1 MINTDHGIISWHG
14 NNIELMADLS
24 VIVHMLCYDV
34 LMSGSDMTL
43 GEAMLRIMHAVELRT
58 RTEEEFERERER
70 ELYENGSE
78 PTVEFNDLMKRMGD
92 Q

>member
-1 MINTDHGIISWHG
+1 MINTDKGIISLQG

-24 VIVHMLCYDV
+24 VIVHALCYDV

-43 GEAMLRIMHAVELRT
+43 GEAMLKIMDAVELGT
-58 RTEEEFERERER
+58 RTEEELYR

-78 PTVEFNDLMKRMGD
+78 PTVEFNDLLKRMGD

>member
-1 MINTDHGIISWHG
+1 MINTDQGIISWHG

-24 VIVHMLCYDV
+24 LIVHTLCYDV

-43 GEAMLRIMHAVELRT
+43 GEVMLRIMHAVELGT
-58 RTEEEFERERER
+58 RTEEEFER

>member
-1 MINTDHGIISWHG
+1 MINTDKGIIRWHG
-14 NNIELMADLS
+14 DNIELMADLS

-43 GEAMLRIMHAVELRT
+43 GEAMLRIMHAVELGT
-58 RTEEEFERERER
+58 RTEEEFER

>member
-24 VIVHMLCYDV
+24 LIVHTLCYDV
-34 LMSGSDMTL
+34 LMSDSDMTL
-43 GEAMLRIMHAVELRT
+43 SEAMLKIMDAVELGT
-58 RTEEEFERERER
+58 RTEEFER

-78 PTVEFNDLMKRMGD
+78 PTVEFNDLLKRMGD

>member
-1 MINTDHGIISWHG
+1 MINTDKGIISLQG

-24 VIVHMLCYDV
+24 VIVHALCYDV
-34 LMSGSDMTL
+34 LMSDSGMTL
-43 GEAMLRIMHAVELRT
+43 SEAMLKIMDAVELGT
-58 RTEEEFERERER
+58 RTEEELDR

-78 PTVEFNDLMKRMGD
+78 PTVEFNDLLKRMGD

>member
-24 VIVHMLCYDV
+24 LIVHTLCYDV
-34 LMSGSDMTL
+34 LMSDSDMTL
-43 GEAMLRIMHAVELRT
+43 SEAMLKIMDAVELGT
-58 RTEEEFERERER
+58 RTEEEFDRG
-70 ELYENGSE
+70 LYENGSE
-78 PTVEFNDLMKRMGD
+78 PTVEFNDLLKRMGD